1 MEQGMTEKEAIFQ
14 GLNLIN
20 FGRRGAGGG
29 GLSSALVNYLIPMVP
44 FLNARIQGLYKL
56 AEDPNQPGS
65 IRAQALKEMYGRALL
80 ITAGSALAGA
90 FAMGDDR
97 WENET
102 LVEKVTNDIIYIGD
116 YKLRLPRAFE
126 VGSLFGALPVMIM
139 DDIFLD
145 NGLDTAQA
153 FGHIIGQTF
162 QFQPIP
168 QGFLPVFEVLTNYDS
183 FRGAPLEGIALQG
196 LPDELRA
203 YGSTPEIYKFLS
215 RNGLAR
221 LGLSPLEIQQL
232 FEGYLGTMASNFMAA
247 TDTVLSQTGAI
258 PERPDG
264 LFGNAFADSALQIS
278 GLNRFIREDGTG
290 ASRFVSEF
298 YELKRDIDQTYS
310 AIRDAANAGN
320 REEIDAL
327 LGEKGKAL
335 GYRTYFNQ
343 ISRQLTQVNKSM
355 DMVRRNPD
363 MSSEEKKA
371 ELLRLRKL
379 KVEVTRKIVVAARES
394 GYFD

>member
-1 MEQGMTEKEAIFQ
+1 
-14 GLNLIN
+14 
-20 FGRRGAGGG
+20 
-29 GLSSALVNYLIPMVP
+29 
-44 FLNARIQGLYKL
+44 
-56 AEDPNQPGS
+56 
-65 IRAQALKEMYGRALL
+65 MYGRALL

-258 PERPDG
+258 PEKMG
-264 LFGNAFADSALQIS
+264 LVRHDSCQSSMNSRGTL
-278 GLNRFIREDGTG
+278 IR
-290 ASRFVSEF
+290 
-298 YELKRDIDQTYS
+298 
-310 AIRDAANAGN
+310 
-320 REEIDAL
+320 
-327 LGEKGKAL
+327 
-335 GYRTYFNQ
+335 
-343 ISRQLTQVNKSM
+343 LTQRSGMPRTQGTEKRLM
-355 DMVRRNPD
+355 PYLARKVRH
-363 MSSEEKKA
+363 
-371 ELLRLRKL
+371 
-379 KVEVTRKIVVAARES
+379 
-394 GYFD
+394 